1 MSLDPSAATPDRALV
16 LEVLGP
22 VAAFAEAAAES
33 GFEWLAE
40 DYRIAGTTSGSE
52 DDETGDEQTPGGLSR
67 LYLAMPTMAGLR
79 RLLAW
84 WKSFSSGEAPANDLA
99 KRWWHL
105 FGYLADVRVWGVQDR
120 IDPSLEPYLDRVLAK
135 RPNEPVQV
143 EFDLWFL
150 GSDERRA
157 LALASLEKLLS
168 ENGAAVLDKQVI
180 PEIRFHGALVSLP
193 AEIARQASRRV
204 GPLATAAMVMTIRPQ
219 SLASFD
225 RPPPTTSVGGGGRE
239 IPDAPAGRPPVA
251 VLLDGYPVENHDL
264 LRNRVDVE
272 EIDVTGADAPLASRF
287 HGTAMASL
295 ILHGDLSD
303 GEPSLDHT
311 LKVVPILAAPQGA
324 HAESTPPDKLPLA
337 MIYRAVEAVAGRG
350 GSAPEA
356 ILFNHSIC
364 DVSAPFVR
372 RPSPWAKLLDHL
384 SHKHRILFVVSAG
397 NIHEP
402 ILLPAY
408 RDQVEFAA
416 AEPLERGLEILRSIE
431 AAKGTRGLLS
441 PAEGVNVLTVGAL
454 HADGS
459 GQCPAPHVDPFEY
472 AAANIGSAVG
482 LGVNRSVKPDIV
494 LAGGRQVAL
503 AVPHSGGFAFAGR
516 EIDDLGME
524 TAAPDMYG
532 ATLDFVRRSTGTSNA
547 AALATRSGIQV
558 AQALEAV
565 VAQSGQRLADQRTR
579 AAMVKAL
586 LIHGS
591 GWGEI
596 GSLLDRAYPPEDPKW
611 RRRRETITRFLG
623 FGRPAIGRVL
633 DGETNR
639 ITLLAD
645 DEIAAEQLHEYRIP
659 VPQDLLGSREF
670 RRITLT
676 LAWSTPIHPTTTA
689 YRGIALDLVD
699 ADGKR
704 GFWDAVK
711 PSLQP
716 HPDDSRRGTVIH
728 RIYEGTKRVKAI
740 PSAGL
745 FVGVQARCLHDD
757 FAAVAVPYALAVS
770 IEVGQTVRTDVDIYS
785 DVRSRARLRARIRE
799 RV

>member
-1 MSLDPSAATPDRALV
+1 MI
-16 LEVLGP
+16 GP

-33 GFEWLAE
+33 GFDWLAE
-40 DYRIAGTTSGSE
+40 DYRAAGASSGSE
-52 DDETGDEQTPGGLSR
+52 DEEAGDEQTPGGLSR
-67 LYLAMPTMAGLR
+67 LYLAMPTLSGLR
-79 RLLAW
+79 RLLTW
-84 WKSFSSGEAPANDLA
+84 WKSFSAGEAPPDDLA

-105 FGYLADVRVWGVQDR
+105 FGYLADVRVWGPQDR
-120 IDPSLEPYLDRVLAK
+120 VDPALQPYLDRILAK
-135 RPNEPVQV
+135 KPDEPVHV

-150 GSDERRA
+150 GSQEKRTGA
-157 LALASLEKLLS
+157 LAALEKLLS
-168 ENGAAVLDKQVI
+168 ENGAAILDEQVI
-180 PEIRFHGALVSLP
+180 PEIRFHGALASLP

-225 RPPPTTSVGGGGRE
+225 RPTTTPVAGGRRDVPAA
-239 IPDAPAGRPPVA
+239 PDGRPAVA
-251 VLLDGYPVENHDL
+251 VLLDGYPVQNHDL
-264 LRNRVDVE
+264 LRNRVDIE
-272 EIDVTGADAPLASRF
+272 EFDVTGADAPLASRF

-303 GEPSLDHT
+303 GEPPLERM

-324 HAESTPPDKLPLA
+324 HAETTPRDKLPLA
-337 MIYRAVEAVAGRG
+337 MIYRAVEALAGSG
-350 GSAPEA
+350 GMAPEA
-356 ILFNHSIC
+356 ILFNHSVC

-384 SHKHRILFVVSAG
+384 SHKHRILFIVSAG
-397 NIHEP
+397 NIHDP
-402 ILLPAY
+402 VLLPAY
-408 RDQVEFAA
+408 GDHVEFAA
-416 AEPLERGLEILRSIE
+416 AEPLERGLEILRGIE

-441 PAEGVNVLTVGAL
+441 PAEGVNVLTIGAL
-454 HADGS
+454 HADGA

-494 LAGGRQVAL
+494 LAGGRQIAL
-503 AVPHSGGFAFAGR
+503 AVPHPDGFAFAGR
-516 EIDDLGME
+516 EIDDLGMQA
-524 TAAPDMYG
+524 AAPDMYG

-547 AALATRSGIQV
+547 TALATRSGILV
-558 AQALEAV
+558 ADALEEV
-565 VAQSGQRLADQRTR
+565 VAQSGQRLQDQRTR

-586 LIHGS
+586 LVHGS
-591 GWGEI
+591 SWGDI
-596 GSLLDRAYPPEDPKW
+596 GNLLDRAYPPEDPRW

-670 RRITLT
+670 RRMTLT

-699 ADGKR
+699 AEGKR

-716 HPDDSRRGTVIH
+716 HPDDCRRGTVIH
-728 RIYEGTKRVKAI
+728 RIYEGTKKIKAI
-740 PSAGL
+740 PSNGL

-770 IEVGQTVRTDVDIYS
+770 IEVGQTVRTDIDIYA

-799 RV
+799 RA